1 MNSLA
6 RRVALFAL
14 ALAALLFGGAVPAT
28 AQTNN
33 STPPKLVGYLSRD
46 NWGFVN
52 IMDFDY
58 DPQGNLYVLESG
70 FGITRVSKFRPD
82 GTFERTFGQ
91 RGTGYGELGFPADYS
106 FVGDNPI
113 AYKIRVDSN
122 GFVNVFL
129 DFQSESRWTKFTQDG
144 DLVLQRQRSGYID
157 GLSWANG
164 GRTSIVSDLNGGFFL
179 VIGEGNTRIERLSGP
194 AIHRDEAVLH
204 LDAAFNSSI
213 VLNGSDGVLIP
224 SSDYYSGN
232 LLAIGKDGTRY
243 LVQTGSNN
251 VKVLVFNAQWTL
263 QRTIGGPGSG
273 DVQFNNPT
281 DIKVL
286 TNGNLWIHD
295 AGNGRWQ
302 EITPTGEWVSENRT
316 GVPPGISTP
325 LPGQSYGD
333 LWKYTPS
340 GYVAVR
346 DGKNRYLF
354 ESFGMWPW
362 GGSYREFL
370 GTDIVQQPSIQLITQ
385 SGSELYKVGGGPL
398 SNYSSYPIDPNTSD
412 LRTYPNIDVKATEF
426 TGFNYWSRPVF
437 DVTDSGSFVT
447 VTGFARQDQIDVVGS
462 NNNVVVRYYTPDKQ
476 LLWQR
481 EVLDSGLSGPDYNL
495 RFWKSHVRSV
505 RIKVDRIYVFVS
517 GTNPRTVVYDF
528 AGNVVATG
536 DAYPSHPTRTIEY
549 GFAANHYPTAI
560 YGNSFMSADGRA
572 YDPTYSQDGLTFM
585 WTQTRQEVTGAWEP
599 RLGSI
604 SVGPSGRTFRVHRD
618 LNKVERSEWDGS
630 ILSDLGAPGS
640 GYGQFS
646 YPSGIAA
653 GLDGTIYVSDSG
665 NGRVQRFT
673 SARQFLNSW
682 TVPYPGQIEVRGNT
696 VYVMEGSSR
705 IGIYSLADAETTAPV
720 TAATQTPAKNLQGW
734 NKSNVAVTLRAT
746 DNVGGAGVVELHYT
760 INGGTETVVKGDAVQ
775 LSFTTEGEHTI
786 SYFAVDYQ
794 GNSEAPKTYTVK
806 IDKVKPTTTKSVASD
821 MVTLSATDDRSG
833 VMKTYYA
840 FDGATAQQYI
850 APIPVTGH
858 NLRYWSVDNADNVE
872 TTLSEDIG
880 PTLSTLTLSPIGVT
894 GGNPSTGTVTLT
906 SPAPASGVTVTLTSS
921 DPSVTLPASVTIA
934 QGDTTATFAVTT
946 TPVPADVNVTISA
959 TGFGTTLTATL
970 AVVRPV
976 PALLSF
982 SPAAI
987 PGGGSG
993 VGTVFLS
1000 GISPAGDTVVTLQS
1014 TDSAVTVPSSVTV
1027 PAGQTQVSFAVT
1039 TTKVPVDRVV
1049 AVHATA
1055 GGASTTANVTVT
1067 AIPGDITTVVLNAS
1081 TVAGGQSSTATIS
1094 ASLPAPAG
1102 GITVT
1107 LSSSSASATV
1117 PATATIAEGTTSV
1130 SVNVTTV
1137 AVANNTAVTISANQN
1152 GLIASGTLN
1161 ITAPRVTSVVLSPK
1175 TIAGGSQ
1182 VSGTVTLS
1190 SIAPSGGTA
1199 VSLSSSSVVATVPAT
1214 VTVAAGS
1221 TTTTFTVDTAA
1232 VAVDTS
1238 ITISAVLAGDTV
1250 TDTLTVKAP
1259 TVQSVVVAPA
1269 TVTGGTSSGG
1279 TVTLSSPAPAGGR
1292 EVQLSSNNVAA
1303 QVPSSVTVLAGQTT
1317 AVFAIQTST
1326 VNLDTVV
1333 TITGSS
1339 FGSSASGTLTVESP
1353 IATTISFSPASVVG
1367 GVSSTGTISLSGPAP
1382 STGLQVSLSSNKTAV
1397 TVPATITVP
1406 AGATEVT
1413 FNALTA
1419 AVAANSTAT
1428 ITATIG
1434 ARTATGTLTVTA
1446 PQLTGLTVRPVSVPG
1461 GTSSNGTVTL
1471 SSAAPVGGV
1480 TVALSSSSSKA
1491 GVPATVTIVEGATS
1505 AQFTVT
1511 TVGVAA
1517 PVSAVITGTLNGI
1530 SATDTLTVTAPT
1542 VVSVT
1547 LDPTTVPGGRTST
1560 GTVNIGYAAPA
1571 GGVVVS
1577 LASSNAAA
1585 SVPASVTVA
1594 EGATKATFTV
1604 TTIAVSA
1611 NASATITAS
1620 SNGTS
1625 ANADLTVTAPR
1636 VSVITVSPSGVAG
1649 GSNAT
1654 GIVSLDGTAPVGGL
1668 VVSLSSSSAVAGVPA
1683 TMTIAEGQATA
1694 TFTISTVPVASSTV
1708 TTITATSNG
1717 TAVSA
1722 PLTVMAPAI
1731 SSISV
1736 SPTAIN
1742 GGNTALG
1749 IVTLDANAPA
1759 GGLVVSLL
1767 SSDAALTVPASV
1779 TIAAGQRAAVFNVS
1793 TSAVSADTNVLIT
1806 GSAGQSS
1813 VSGVCVVV
1821 APRLTSVSVAPS
1833 SVVGSNASNGTVV
1846 LTGPAPAGGTVVA
1859 LASDKAEA
1867 SVPAT
1872 VTVAAGTS
1880 SKTFTINTVQV
1891 SASVTATITG
1901 TLSGASTTGTLVVN
1915 PPSVTALSLAS
1926 ASVAGGVNTTA
1937 TVTLADI
1944 AGPGGVVVNLAS
1956 SNTGAA
1962 TVPATV
1968 TVPNGASTASFTVTT
1983 AAVATTT
1990 TSSLTASTGV
2000 SSQTATLTV
2009 TGGPTGPSLSS
2020 VTLNPTSVAGGA
2032 SSTGTVTL
2040 SAAAPAGGLVVS
2052 LASSSAKATVPA
2064 SVTVAAG
2071 QTTATFTATTT
2082 AVAANAI
2089 ATITATLSGVSQ
2101 TASLTITAATLSSV
2115 TLNPTSVAGG
2125 ASSTGTVTLSAAAPA
2140 SGLVV
2145 TLASSSAAATVP
2157 ASVTVAAGQTTATF
2171 TVTTTAVAANTAS
2184 TITAT
2189 LGGVSQSASLGITA
2203 PVLSTVALN
2212 PTSVTG
2218 GTASTGT
2225 VTLLSAAPAGGMVV
2239 TLASSSAAATLP
2251 ASVTVAAGQT
2261 TATFTVNTTTVTA
2274 VTAVTITAT
2283 SGVVSKT
2290 AALTV
2295 NPAAASVSLT
2305 SVTVNL
2311 ASVVGGAG
2319 VTGTVTLSGAAPAG
2333 GVVVTLTSSSVS
2345 AKVPVSVTVPAGA
2358 TSATFAITTVKVTA
2372 VASVNITGTYNA
2384 VSQRGTLQV
2393 TPTCAPVTFV
2403 LNPTSVKGGTSS
2415 TGTITLNGP
2424 APAGGAVVTLK
2435 SSKTTA
2441 ATVAA
2446 SVTVPAGATTV
2457 NFTVST
2463 KVVSATT
2470 SSTITVTA
2478 GGVSKTASLS
2488 VTR

>member
-1 MNSLA
+1 MNLINVWFLSVPAMNPITTINSIA
-6 RRVALFAL
+6 RRVALFVL
-14 ALAALLFGGAVPAT
+14 ALAALLFGGAAPAT

-91 RGTGYGELGFPADYS
+91 RGTGYGEFGFSVFTS
-106 FVGDNPI
+106 FIDDPR
-113 AYKIRVDSN
+113 ACRLRVDSN
-122 GFVNVFL
+122 GFVNVLL
-129 DFQSESRWTKFTQDG
+129 DFQYESRWTKFTQDG

-157 GLSWANG
+157 GLAWGSG

-179 VIGEGNTRIERLSGP
+179 VIGEGNTNLERLSGP

-204 LDAAFNSSI
+204 LDASFNVSI
-213 VLNGSDGVLIP
+213 ALDGSKGLLTPPTEYVQN
-224 SSDYYSGN
+224 N
-232 LLAIGKDGTRY
+232 LLAIGKDGARY

-263 QRTIGGPGSG
+263 QRSIGGPGTG

-286 TNGNLWIHD
+286 PNGNIWIHD
-295 AGNGRWQ
+295 TGNGRWQ

-316 GVPPGISTP
+316 GVPPGFTSP
-325 LPGQSYGD
+325 LPGQIYGD
-333 LWKYTPS
+333 LWKFTPS
-340 GYVAVR
+340 GDIAVQ
-346 DGKNRYLF
+346 DGWGRYAFTMFYDGGLF
-354 ESFGMWPW
+354 FLAGFNEQLGSWPIQTPSMQLLTSSGQQVRKFGGNSW
-362 GGSYREFL
+362 SNF
-370 GTDIVQQPSIQLITQ
+370 GTKQFNWLTFT
-385 SGSELYKVGGGPL
+385 
-398 SNYSSYPIDPNTSD
+398 SSDPT
-412 LRTYPNIDVKATEF
+412 PTEF
-426 TGFNYWSRPVF
+426 TGWSMLSRPVF
-437 DVTDSGSFVT
+437 DVTATGAIVTITGVARPDQVGVSGS
-447 VTGFARQDQIDVVGS
+447 D
-462 NNNVVVRYYTPDKQ
+462 NNAIVRFYTPDKQ
-476 LLWQR
+476 LLWQS
-481 EVLDSGLSGPDYNL
+481 EVVDSGGTSTDYGFRFFRSSSRSIRVL
-495 RFWKSHVRSV
+495 R
-505 RIKVDRIYVFVS
+505 DRVYVFVS

-528 AGNVVATG
+528 SGNVMATG
-536 DAYPSHPTRTIEY
+536 DAYPSHPTRTIQ
-549 GFAANHYPTAI
+549 FDFVANHYPTAV
-560 YGNSFMSADGRA
+560 YGNSFVSPDGRA
-572 YDPTYSQDGLTFM
+572 YEPTYSQDGVTFT

-599 RLGSI
+599 RLGWI
-604 SVGPSGRTFRVHRD
+604 AVGSTGRTFRVHGE
-618 LNKVERSEWDGS
+618 LSKVERSEWDGT
-630 ILSDLGAPGS
+630 LLADLGAS
-640 GYGQFS
+640 GGGFGQFNW
-646 YPSGIAA
+646 PSGIAA
-653 GLDGTIYVSDSG
+653 GADGTLYVSDYR
-665 NGRVQRFT
+665 NQRIQRFAST
-673 SARQFLNSW
+673 RDYLNSW
-682 TVPYPGQIEVRGNT
+682 SVPYPGQIEVRGKT

-705 IGIYSLADAETTAPV
+705 IGIYSFADAETTAPT
-720 TAATQTPAKNLQGW
+720 TAATQTPAKNELGW

-746 DNVGGAGVVELHYT
+746 DNVGGAGVVEVHYT

-775 LSFTTEGEHTI
+775 LSLTTEGEHSI

-806 IDKVKPTTTKSVASD
+806 IDKVKPTTTKSVVSD

-833 VMKTYYA
+833 ILKTYYA
-840 FDGATAQQYI
+840 FDGATAQQYT
-850 APIPVTGH
+850 APFPVTGH

-934 QGDTTATFAVTT
+934 QGDTSATFTVTT

-1014 TDSAVTVPSSVTV
+1014 TDSAVTVPTTVTV
-1027 PAGQTQVSFAVT
+1027 PAGQTQVSFAVN

-1067 AIPGDITTVVLNAS
+1067 AIPGDITTVVLNPS
-1081 TVAGGQSSTATIS
+1081 KVAGGQSSTATIS

-1107 LSSSSASATV
+1107 LSSSSAAATV
-1117 PATATIAEGTTSV
+1117 PTTATIAEGTTSV
-1130 SVNVTTV
+1130 SVNVTTI
-1137 AVANNTAVTISANQN
+1137 AVANNTAVTISANQS

-1182 VSGTVTLS
+1182 VTGTVMLS
-1190 SIAPSGGTA
+1190 SIAPSGGTV

-1214 VTVAAGS
+1214 VTIASGS
-1221 TTTTFTVDTAA
+1221 TTASFTVDTAA
-1232 VAVDTS
+1232 VAADTS

-1259 TVQSVVVAPA
+1259 TIQSVVVAPA

-1279 TVTLSSPAPAGGR
+1279 TITLSSPAPAGGR

-1303 QVPSSVTVLAGQTT
+1303 QVPASVTVLAGQTT

-1367 GVSSTGTISLSGPAP
+1367 GVSSTGTITLSGPAP
-1382 STGLQVSLSSNKTAV
+1382 STGLQVALLSDKAFV

-1413 FNALTA
+1413 FNALTS
-1419 AVAANSTAT
+1419 AVSTNSTAT
-1428 ITATIG
+1428 ITGTIG

-1560 GTVNIGYAAPA
+1560 GAVNIGYAAPA

-1585 SVPASVTVA
+1585 TLPASVTVA
-1594 EGATKATFTV
+1594 EGATKATFTI

-1620 SNGTS
+1620 SNGTA

-1636 VSVITVSPSGVAG
+1636 VSVITISPAGVAG
-1649 GSNAT
+1649 GSTAT
-1654 GIVSLDGTAPVGGL
+1654 GIVSLDT
-1668 VVSLSSSSAVAGVPA
+1668 
-1683 TMTIAEGQATA
+1683 
-1694 TFTISTVPVASSTV
+1694 
-1708 TTITATSNG
+1708 
-1717 TAVSA
+1717 
-1722 PLTVMAPAI
+1722 
-1731 SSISV
+1731 
-1736 SPTAIN
+1736 
-1742 GGNTALG
+1742 
-1749 IVTLDANAPA
+1749 NAPT
-1759 GGLVVSLL
+1759 GGMVVSLL
-1767 SSDAALTVPASV
+1767 SSDAAATVPATVTVAAGSQLAIFTVNTKAVSTDTGVVVTASTGASSV
-1779 TIAAGQRAAVFNVS
+1779 TGAFAVLAG
-1793 TSAVSADTNVLIT
+1793 
-1806 GSAGQSS
+1806 
-1813 VSGVCVVV
+1813 
-1821 APRLTSVSVAPS
+1821 RLASVSVAPS
-1833 SVVGSNASNGTVV
+1833 SVVGSNSSTGTVT
-1846 LTGPAPAGGTVVA
+1846 LSSNAPTGGMVVSLSSNLAGVT
-1859 LASDKAEA
+1859 
-1867 SVPAT
+1867 VPAT
-1872 VTVAAGTS
+1872 VTVPAGS
-1880 SKTFTINTVQV
+1880 ISRTFTVGTTQV
-1891 SASVTATITG
+1891 ANSVTATISA
-1901 TLSGASTTGTLVVN
+1901 TLDTATATTELVVN

-1926 ASVAGGVNTTA
+1926 TSVAGGVNTTA
-1937 TVTLADI
+1937 TVTLADV

-1962 TVPATV
+1962 SVPATV
-1968 TVPNGASTASFTVTT
+1968 TVPSGASTASFAVTT

-2000 SSQTATLTV
+2000 SSQAATLTV

-2020 VTLNPTSVAGGA
+2020 VTLNPISVAGGASSTGTVTLSAAAPAGGLVVTLASSSASATVPASVTVAAGQTTATFSVTTTAVAANATATITGTLSGASQTASLTITAASLTAVTLNPTSVAGGV

-2052 LASSSAKATVPA
+2052 LASSSA
-2064 SVTVAAG
+2064 S
-2071 QTTATFTATTT
+2071 
-2082 AVAANAI
+2082 
-2089 ATITATLSGVSQ
+2089 
-2101 TASLTITAATLSSV
+2101 
-2115 TLNPTSVAGG
+2115 
-2125 ASSTGTVTLSAAAPA
+2125 
-2140 SGLVV
+2140 
-2145 TLASSSAAATVP
+2145 ATVP

-2171 TVTTTAVAANTAS
+2171 TVTTTAVAANATATITGTLSGASQTAS
-2184 TITAT
+2184 LTITA
-2189 LGGVSQSASLGITA
+2189 ASLTS
-2203 PVLSTVALN
+2203 VTLN

-2225 VTLLSAAPAGGMVV
+2225 VTLSSAAPAGGMVV
-2239 TLASSSAAATLP
+2239 TLASSSASATVP
-2251 ASVTVAAGQT
+2251 ASVTVLAGAT
-2261 TATFTVNTTTVTA
+2261 TATFNVTTSTVTA

-2283 SGVVSKT
+2283 SGGVSKT

-2295 NPAAASVSLT
+2295 NPAAASVSLK
-2305 SVTVNL
+2305 SVSVNP

-2319 VTGTVTLSGAAPAG
+2319 VTGTLTLSGAAPAG
-2333 GVVVTLTSSSVS
+2333 GVVVTLTSSSIS

-2384 VSQRGTLQV
+2384 VSQKAVLQV
-2393 TPTCAPVTFV
+2393 TPTCAPITFV
-2403 LNPTSVKGGTSS
+2403 LNPTSVKGGASS

-2424 APAGGAVVTLK
+2424 APAGGTVITLK

-2457 NFTVST
+2457 TFTVST
-2463 KVVSATT
+2463 KKVTATT

-2488 VTR
+2488 VTK

>member
-1 MNSLA
+1 MCLQLLVPAMNPITIKNSLA

-14 ALAALLFGGAVPAT
+14 ALAALLFGGAAPAL

-52 IMDFDY
+52 IMDYDFDQ
-58 DPQGNLYVLESG
+58 QGNLYVLESG
-70 FGITRVSKFRPD
+70 WGITRVSKFRPD

-91 RGTGYGELGFPADYS
+91 KGSGYGE
-106 FVGDNPI
+106 FVGFVDDPNI
-113 AYKIRVDSN
+113 WSLKIDAFGN
-122 GFVNVFL
+122 VNVL
-129 DFQSESRWTKFTQDG
+129 AEANWYTDRQWTKFSPDG
-144 DLVLQRQRSGYID
+144 ALIGQRRSSVSVD
-157 GLSWANG
+157 GLFVPHMNFLGKPTYIS
-164 GRTSIVSDLNGGFFL
+164 TPDGGFDVLYRVFQ
-179 VIGEGNTRIERLSGP
+179 IWGDSTPFDGNNRVNAAT
-194 AIHRDEAVLH
+194 VVWH
-204 LDAAFNSSI
+204 LDALYNVSVATSS
-213 VLNGSDGVLIP
+213 LDSNPDSP
-224 SSDYYSGN
+224 ECFN
-232 LLAIGKDGTRY
+232 LLALAADGTRY
-243 LVQTGSNN
+243 VLNRSVANPHVIVLDSNWN
-251 VKVLVFNAQWTL
+251 RI
-263 QRTIGGPGSG
+263 RTFGGAGTG

-286 TNGNLWIHD
+286 PNGNLWIHD

-325 LPGQSYGD
+325 LQGQSYGD
-333 LWKYTPS
+333 MWKYTPS
-340 GYVAVR
+340 GDIAVQ
-346 DGKNRYLF
+346 DGWNRYGF
-354 ESFGMWPW
+354 NGTGVSWTY
-362 GGSYREFL
+362 SYSVMN
-370 GTDIVQQPSIQLITQ
+370 G
-385 SGSELYKVGGGPL
+385 
-398 SNYSSYPIDPNTSD
+398 SD
-412 LRTYPNIDVKATEF
+412 LIQVPSVQVISKSGTQLKKYGGNPFGLFNAQPFSWWIYSGLDTTPTEF
-426 TGFNYWSRPVF
+426 TGWWMWSRPVF
-437 DVTDSGSFVT
+437 DVADTGAIVT
-447 VTGFARQDQIDVVGS
+447 ITGFARPDQINITS
-462 NNNVVVRYYTPDKQ
+462 PNNNSVVRFYTPDKQ
-476 LLWQR
+476 LLWER
-481 EVLDSGLSGPDYNL
+481 EIVDSGFDLGDFWY
-495 RFWKSHVRSV
+495 RYWKSYARSV
-505 RIKVDRIYVFVS
+505 RIKGDKIYVFVS
-517 GTNPRTVVYDF
+517 GTNPRTEVYDF

-536 DAYPSHPTRTIEY
+536 GAYPVHPTRNIEY
-549 GFAANHYPTAI
+549 GFAANHYPTAV
-560 YGNSFMSADGRA
+560 YGNSFVAPDGRA
-572 YDPTYSQDGLTFM
+572 YEPVYSQDGLTFT
-585 WTQTRQEVTGAWEP
+585 WTQTRQEVTGGWEP

-604 SVGPSGRTFRVHRD
+604 TVGPTGRTFRVHRD
-618 LNKVERSEWDGS
+618 LSKVERSEWDGT
-630 ILSDLGAPGS
+630 ILPDLGAPG
-640 GYGQFS
+640 GGFGQFNAPNS
-646 YPSGIAA
+646 VAA
-653 GLDGTIYVSDSG
+653 GADGTIYVADG
-665 NGRVQRFT
+665 NNHRVQRFT

-682 TVPYPGQIEVRGNT
+682 TVPFPGQIEVRGNT

-760 INGGTETVVKGDAVQ
+760 INGGTEVVVKGDAVQ

-794 GNSEAPKTYTVK
+794 GNSETPKTYTVK
-806 IDKVKPTTTKSVASD
+806 IDKVKPTTTKSVVAD
-821 MVTLSATDDRSG
+821 MVMLSATDDRSG
-833 VMKTYYA
+833 ILKTYYA
-840 FDGATAQQYI
+840 FDGATAQQYT
-850 APIPVTGH
+850 APFPVTGH

-934 QGDTTATFAVTT
+934 QGDTTATFAITT

-1014 TDSAVTVPSSVTV
+1014 TDASVTVPATITV
-1027 PAGQTQVSFAVT
+1027 PAGQTQVSFAVS

-1049 AVHATA
+1049 AVRATA

-1067 AIPGDITTVVLNAS
+1067 AIPGDITTVVLNPS

-1102 GITVT
+1102 GVTVT

-1130 SVNVTTV
+1130 SVNVTTI

-1161 ITAPRVTSVVLSPK
+1161 ITAPRVTSVALSPK
-1175 TIAGGSQ
+1175 TINGGSQ
-1182 VSGTVTLS
+1182 VTGTVTLS

-1221 TTTTFTVDTAA
+1221 TTATFTVDTAA
-1232 VAVDTS
+1232 VAADTS

-1269 TVTGGTSSGG
+1269 TVTGGTASGG

-1303 QVPSSVTVLAGQTT
+1303 QVPASVTVLAGQTT

-1382 STGLQVSLSSNKTAV
+1382 STGLQVALSSNKAAV

-1419 AVAANSTAT
+1419 AVASNTSAT
-1428 ITATIG
+1428 ITGTIG

-1461 GTSSNGTVTL
+1461 GTSSNGTITL
-1471 SSAAPVGGV
+1471 SSAAPVGGL
-1480 TVALSSSSSKA
+1480 TVALSSDSSKA
-1491 GVPATVTIVEGATS
+1491 GVPATVTVVEGATS

-1604 TTIAVSA
+1604 STVAVSA

-1636 VSVITVSPSGVAG
+1636 VSVITISPAGVAG
-1649 GSNAT
+1649 GSTAT
-1654 GIVSLDGTAPVGGL
+1654 GIVSLDT
-1668 VVSLSSSSAVAGVPA
+1668 
-1683 TMTIAEGQATA
+1683 
-1694 TFTISTVPVASSTV
+1694 
-1708 TTITATSNG
+1708 
-1717 TAVSA
+1717 
-1722 PLTVMAPAI
+1722 
-1731 SSISV
+1731 
-1736 SPTAIN
+1736 
-1742 GGNTALG
+1742 
-1749 IVTLDANAPA
+1749 NAPT

-1767 SSDAALTVPASV
+1767 SSDAAATVPATVTVPAGSQLAIFTVNTKAVSTDTGVVITASTPTSSV
-1779 TIAAGQRAAVFNVS
+1779 TGAFAVLAG
-1793 TSAVSADTNVLIT
+1793 
-1806 GSAGQSS
+1806 
-1813 VSGVCVVV
+1813 
-1821 APRLTSVSVAPS
+1821 RLASVSVAPS
-1833 SVVGSNASNGTVV
+1833 SVVGSNSSTGTVT
-1846 LTGPAPAGGTVVA
+1846 LSSSAPTGGMVVS
-1859 LASDKAEA
+1859 LS
-1867 SVPAT
+1867 SNLVGVTVPAT
-1872 VTVAAGTS
+1872 VTVPAGS
-1880 SKTFTINTVQV
+1880 ISKTFNVGTTQV
-1891 SASVTATITG
+1891 ASSVTATISA
-1901 TLSGASTTGTLVVN
+1901 TLDTVTATTELVVN

-1968 TVPNGASTASFTVTT
+1968 TVPSGASTASFTVTT

-2000 SSQTATLTV
+2000 SSQAATLTV

-2020 VTLNPTSVAGGA
+2020 VSLNPTSVAGGA

-2040 SAAAPAGGLVVS
+2040 SAAAPVGGSLVS
-2052 LASSSAKATVPA
+2052 LASSSSSATVPA
-2064 SVTVAAG
+2064 SVTIAAG
-2071 QTTATFTATTT
+2071 QTTATFTVTTT
-2082 AVAANAI
+2082 AVAANAT
-2089 ATITATLSGVSQ
+2089 ATITATMSGVSQ
-2101 TASLTITAATLSSV
+2101 TASLTITAPTLSSV

-2125 ASSTGTVTLSAAAPA
+2125 VSSTGTVTLSSAAPA
-2140 SGLVV
+2140 GGRVV
-2145 TLASSSAAATVP
+2145 TLASGSASATVP
-2157 ASVTVAAGQTTATF
+2157 ASVTVAAGATTATF

-2225 VTLLSAAPAGGMVV
+2225 VTLSSAAPAGGLVV
-2239 TLASSSAAATLP
+2239 TLASSSTAATVP
-2251 ASVTVAAGQT
+2251 ASVTVLAGAT
-2261 TATFTVNTTTVTA
+2261 TATLTVNTTAVTA
-2274 VTAVTITAT
+2274 VTAVTLTAT
-2283 SGVVSKT
+2283 NGAVSKT

-2295 NPAAASVSLT
+2295 NPAAAGPALSTLT
-2305 SVTVNL
+2305 LSAASVT
-2311 ASVVGGAG
+2311 AG
-2319 VTGTVTLSGAAPAG
+2319 KTVTGTVTLTAAAPAG
-2333 GVVVTLTSSSVS
+2333 GIVVTLASNNAAAT
-2345 AKVPVSVTVPAGA
+2345 VPASVTVAAGA
-2358 TSATFAITTVKVTA
+2358 TTATFTVTA
-2372 VASVNITGTYNA
+2372 NTVTAATAVTLTATYAGVSKTAALTVNKAPSVTGCTLSAST
-2384 VSQRGTLQV
+2384 
-2393 TPTCAPVTFV
+2393 
-2403 LNPTSVKGGTSS
+2403 VKGGTSV
-2415 TGTITLNGP
+2415 TGTITLSS
-2424 APAGGAVVTLK
+2424 APGAEGFSVTC
-2435 SSKTTA
+2435 SSSNTA
-2441 ATVAA
+2441 VA
-2446 SVTVPAGATTV
+2446 TVPA
-2457 NFTVST
+2457 TVS
-2463 KVVSATT
+2463 VVNGRTTATF
-2470 SSTITVTA
+2470 TITTKTQTSTKSVTITCT
-2478 GGVSKTASLS
+2478 GGGASKTATLS
-2488 VTR
+2488 VTK

>member
-1 MNSLA
+1 MNPITTMNSLA

-14 ALAALLFGGAVPAT
+14 ALAALLFGGAAPAL

-58 DPQGNLYVLESG
+58 DQQGNLYVLESG

-91 RGTGYGELGFPADYS
+91 RGEGYGQLVGHEDPNVWNIKIDASGYVNIFADWD
-106 FVGDNPI
+106 GD
-113 AYKIRVDSN
+113 RR
-122 GFVNVFL
+122 
-129 DFQSESRWTKFTQDG
+129 QWTKY
-144 DLVLQRQRSGYID
+144 S
-157 GLSWANG
+157 
-164 GRTSIVSDLNGGFFL
+164 
-179 VIGEGNTRIERLSGP
+179 P
-194 AIHRDEAVLH
+194 
-204 LDAAFNSSI
+204 
-213 VLNGSDGVLIP
+213 DGVLIGQRSQNGWVDGLWWYQAQWWQGGKP
-224 SSDYYSGN
+224 SYQSTPDGGFDVVYRSNVRDFFANNRWVNYATVAYHLDAIFNVTVATDALDPIVNDGGN
-232 LLAIGKDGTRY
+232 LFAAAPDSTRY
-243 LVQTGSNN
+243 VVNRSYTNPH
-251 VKVLVFNAQWTL
+251 VIVLDSDWNRI
-263 QRTIGGPGSG
+263 RTFGGAGTG

-286 TNGNLWIHD
+286 QNGNLWIHD
-295 AGNGRWQ
+295 TGNGRWQ
-302 EITPTGEWVSENRT
+302 EITPTGEWVSENRA
-316 GVPPGISTP
+316 GVPPGFSTP

-333 LWKYTPS
+333 MWKYTPS
-340 GYVAVR
+340 GDIAVQDGR
-346 DGKNRYLF
+346 DRYYF
-354 ESFGMWPW
+354 GWWESGIFGSP
-362 GGSYREFL
+362 GNYGSYP
-370 GTDIVQQPSIQLITQ
+370 VQQPSIQLLTKTGQ
-385 SGSELYKVGGGPL
+385 QLLKVGGNQWSNFSTKPL
-398 SNYSSYPIDPNTSD
+398 AWITSSIDPT
-412 LRTYPNIDVKATEF
+412 PTEF
-426 TGFNYWSRPVF
+426 SGWWEWSRPVF
-437 DVTDSGSFVT
+437 DVADSGAIVT
-447 VTGFARQDQIDVVGS
+447 VTGFGRPDQYNITDS
-462 NNNVVVRYYTPDKQ
+462 NNNVVVRFYSPDKQ
-476 LLWQR
+476 VVWQQ
-481 EVLDSGLSGPDYNL
+481 EIADSGGTWDIDF
-495 RFWKSHVRSV
+495 RFWKSYARSV
-505 RIKVDRIYVFVS
+505 RIKGDRIFVFVS

-536 DAYPSHPTRTIEY
+536 DAYPAHPTRIVEY
-549 GFAANHYPTAI
+549 SLNANHYPTST
-560 YGNSFMSADGRA
+560 YGNSFVSPDGRA
-572 YDPTYSQDGLTFM
+572 YEPTYSADGLTFT
-585 WTQTRQEVTGAWEP
+585 WTQTRQEVVGAWEP
-599 RLGSI
+599 RVGWLA
-604 SVGPSGRTFRVHRD
+604 VGPTGRTFRVHRD
-618 LNKVERSEWDGS
+618 FNKVERSEWDGTV
-630 ILSDLGAPGS
+630 LADLGAPG
-640 GYGQFS
+640 GGFGQFNL
-646 YPSGIAA
+646 PSAVAA
-653 GLDGTIYVSDSG
+653 GSDGTVYVSDSR
-665 NGRVQRFT
+665 NQRVQRFT

-682 TVPYPGQIEVRGNT
+682 TVPFPGQIEVRGNT

-705 IGIYSLADAETTAPV
+705 IGIYSLADAETTAPT
-720 TAATQTPAKNLQGW
+720 TAATQTPAKNDQGW

-746 DNVGGAGVVELHYT
+746 DNDGGAGVVELHYT

-806 IDKVKPTTTKSVASD
+806 IDKVKPTTTKSVVSD

-840 FDGATAQQYI
+840 FDGATAQQYT
-850 APIPVTGH
+850 APFPVTGH

-934 QGDTTATFAVTT
+934 QGDTTAAFAITT

-959 TGFGTTLTATL
+959 AGFGTTLTATL

-1014 TDSAVTVPSSVTV
+1014 TDSAVTVPATVTV
-1027 PAGQTQVSFAVT
+1027 PAGQTQVSFAVN

-1067 AIPGDITTVVLNAS
+1067 AIPGDITTVVLNPS

-1107 LSSSSASATV
+1107 LSSSSAAATV

-1130 SVNVTTV
+1130 SVNVTTI

-1175 TIAGGSQ
+1175 TVAGGSQ

-1190 SIAPSGGTA
+1190 SIAPSGGTV
-1199 VSLSSSSVVATVPAT
+1199 VSLSSSSVVATVPGT
-1214 VTVAAGS
+1214 VTIAAGS
-1221 TTTTFTVDTAA
+1221 TTATFTVDTAA
-1232 VAVDTS
+1232 VAADTS

-1303 QVPSSVTVLAGQTT
+1303 QVPATVTVLAGQTT

-1339 FGSSASGTLTVESP
+1339 FGSSSSGSLTVESP
-1353 IATTISFSPASVVG
+1353 IATTISFNPVSVVG
-1367 GVSSTGTISLSGPAP
+1367 GVSSTGTILLSGPAP
-1382 STGLQVSLSSNKTAV
+1382 STGLLVALSSNKASV

-1419 AVAANSTAT
+1419 AVASNTSAT
-1428 ITATIG
+1428 ITGTIG

-1517 PVSAVITGTLNGI
+1517 PVNAVITGTLNGI

-1585 SVPASVTVA
+1585 TLPASVTVA
-1594 EGATKATFTV
+1594 EGATKATFTI
-1604 TTIAVSA
+1604 TTTAVSA

-1625 ANADLTVTAPR
+1625 ANADLTVTAPQIS
-1636 VSVITVSPSGVAG
+1636 SVNINP
-1649 GSNAT
+1649 
-1654 GIVSLDGTAPVGGL
+1654 
-1668 VVSLSSSSAVAGVPA
+1668 SAV
-1683 TMTIAEGQATA
+1683 
-1694 TFTISTVPVASSTV
+1694 
-1708 TTITATSNG
+1708 
-1717 TAVSA
+1717 
-1722 PLTVMAPAI
+1722 
-1731 SSISV
+1731 
-1736 SPTAIN
+1736 N
-1742 GGNTALG
+1742 GGNAAVG
-1749 IVTLDANAPA
+1749 VVTLDANAPT
-1759 GGLVVSLL
+1759 GGLQVSLL
-1767 SSDAALTVPASV
+1767 SSDPSVVVPATV
-1779 TIAAGQRAAVFNVS
+1779 TVAAGQRAVVFNV
-1793 TSAVSADTNVLIT
+1793 TTAAVTTDTNVLIT
-1806 GSAGQSS
+1806 ATAGQSS
-1813 VSGVCVVV
+1813 VVGICVVLS
-1821 APRLTSVSVAPS
+1821 PRLSSVSVAPS

-1872 VTVAAGTS
+1872 VTVAAGTM

-1891 SASVTATITG
+1891 AASVTATITG
-1901 TLSGASTTGTLVVN
+1901 SLAGASTAGTLIVN
-1915 PPSVTALSLAS
+1915 PPSVSALSLAS
-1926 ASVAGGVNTTA
+1926 AAVAGGVNTTA
-1937 TVTLADI
+1937 TVTLADV

-1968 TVPNGASTASFTVTT
+1968 TVPNGAATASFTVTT
-1983 AAVATTT
+1983 AVVGATT

-2000 SSQTATLTV
+2000 SSQAATLTV
-2009 TGGPTGPSLSS
+2009 TGGPTGPSLTSVSLNPTTVPGGASSTGTVTLSAAAPAGGLVVTLASSSAAASVPASVTVAAGQTTATFSVTTTAVATNATVTITGTLSGASQTASLTITAASLTS

-2040 SAAAPAGGLVVS
+2040 SAAAPAGGLVVT
-2052 LASSSAKATVPA
+2052 LASSSAAATVPV

-2071 QTTATFTATTT
+2071 QTTATF
-2082 AVAANAI
+2082 
-2089 ATITATLSGVSQ
+2089 S
-2101 TASLTITAATLSSV
+2101 
-2115 TLNPTSVAGG
+2115 
-2125 ASSTGTVTLSAAAPA
+2125 
-2140 SGLVV
+2140 
-2145 TLASSSAAATVP
+2145 
-2157 ASVTVAAGQTTATF
+2157 
-2171 TVTTTAVAANTAS
+2171 VTTTAVAANTAS

-2218 GTASTGT
+2218 GTVSTGT

-2239 TLASSSAAATLP
+2239 TLASSSASATVP
-2251 ASVTVAAGQT
+2251 ASVTVLAGAT

-2305 SVTVNL
+2305 SVTVNP

-2463 KVVSATT
+2463 KAVSAAT

>member
-1 MNSLA
+1 MNYITSIFSLA

-14 ALAALLFGGAVPAT
+14 ALAALLFGGAAPAT

-58 DPQGNLYVLESG
+58 DQQGNLYVLESG

-91 RGTGYGELGFPADYS
+91 RGEGYGELGFSAGYS
-106 FVGDNPI
+106 YLGDNPI

-179 VIGEGNTRIERLSGP
+179 VIGEGNTRIERRTGP
-194 AIHRDEAVLH
+194 VLHRDEAVLH
-204 LDAAFNSSI
+204 LDAAFNVSI
-213 VLNGSDGVLIP
+213 ALDGSNGLLTP
-224 SSDYYSGN
+224 PTEYTQNN
-232 LLAIGKDGTRY
+232 LLAIGNVDSRY
-243 LVQTGSNN
+243 LLQTGSNN
-251 VKVLVFNAQWTL
+251 VKLLVFNAQWTL

-286 TNGNLWIHD
+286 PNGNVWIHD

-333 LWKYTPS
+333 LWKLTPN
-340 GYVAVR
+340 GHVAVP
-346 DGKNRYLF
+346 DGGGRYSF
-354 ESFGMWPW
+354 ANWFGMYPW

-437 DVTDSGSFVT
+437 DVTDSGSVVT

-505 RIKVDRIYVFVS
+505 RFKVDKIYVFVS

-536 DAYPSHPTRTIEY
+536 DAYPSHPTRTVEY
-549 GFAANHYPTAI
+549 GFAANHYPTAV
-560 YGNSFMSADGRA
+560 YGNSFVSPDGRA
-572 YDPTYSQDGLTFM
+572 YEPNYSQDGLTFT
-585 WTQTRQEVTGAWEP
+585 WTQTRQEVTGGWEP
-599 RLGSI
+599 RLGWI
-604 SVGPSGRTFRVHRD
+604 AVAPTGRTFRVHRD
-618 LNKVERSEWDGS
+618 QNKVERSEWDGT
-630 ILSDLGAPGS
+630 ILPDLGSPG
-640 GYGQFS
+640 GGFGQFNF
-646 YPSGIAA
+646 PSAVAA
-653 GLDGTIYVSDSG
+653 GSDGTIYVSDAQ
-665 NGRVQRFT
+665 NQRVQRFT
-673 SARQFLNSW
+673 SARQFLNSFP
-682 TVPYPGQIEVRGNT
+682 VPYPGQIEVRGNT

-705 IGIYSLADAETTAPV
+705 IGIYSLADAETTAPT
-720 TAATQTPAKNLQGW
+720 TAATQTPAKNDQGW

-746 DNVGGAGVVELHYT
+746 DNLGGAGVVELHYT

-775 LSFTTEGEHTI
+775 LSFTTEGIHTI

-794 GNSEAPKTYTVK
+794 GNSEAPKSYTVK
-806 IDKVKPTTTKSVASD
+806 IDKVKTTTKSVVSD

-840 FDGATAQQYI
+840 FDGATAQQYT
-850 APIPVTGH
+850 APFPVTGH

-906 SPAPASGVTVTLTSS
+906 SPAPASGVTVMLTSS

-959 TGFGTTLTATL
+959 AGFGTTLNATL

-1000 GISPAGDTVVTLQS
+1000 GISPAGDTTVTLQS
-1014 TDSAVTVPSSVTV
+1014 TDSAVTVPTTVTV
-1027 PAGQTQVSFAVT
+1027 PAGQTQVSFAVN

-1067 AIPGDITTVVLNAS
+1067 AIPGDITTVVLNPS
-1081 TVAGGQSSTATIS
+1081 TVAGGTSSTATIS

-1107 LSSSSASATV
+1107 LSSTSAAATV

-1130 SVNVTTV
+1130 AVNVTTV

-1175 TIAGGSQ
+1175 SIAGGSQ

-1190 SIAPSGGTA
+1190 SIAPSGGTV
-1199 VSLSSSSVVATVPAT
+1199 VSLSSSSVVATVPGT

-1221 TTTTFTVDTAA
+1221 TTATFTVDTAA
-1232 VAVDTS
+1232 VAADTS

-1339 FGSSASGTLTVESP
+1339 FGSSSSGSLTVESP
-1353 IATTISFSPASVVG
+1353 IATTISFSPATVVG
-1367 GVSSTGTISLSGPAP
+1367 GVSSTGTITLSGPAP
-1382 STGLQVSLSSNKTAV
+1382 STGLQVALSSNKAFV
-1397 TVPATITVP
+1397 TVPASITVP

-1413 FNALTA
+1413 FNALTST
-1419 AVAANSTAT
+1419 VAANSTAT
-1428 ITATIG
+1428 ITGTIG

-1480 TVALSSSSSKA
+1480 TVALSSSSLKA
-1491 GVPATVTIVEGATS
+1491 GVPATVSIVEGATS

-1517 PVSAVITGTLNGI
+1517 SVSAVITGSLNGI

-1560 GTVNIGYAAPA
+1560 GTVNIGYAAPV

-1585 SVPASVTVA
+1585 SLPASVTVA
-1594 EGATKATFTV
+1594 EGATKATFTI

-1611 NASATITAS
+1611 NTSATITAT

-1625 ANADLTVTAPR
+1625 ANADLSVTAPR
-1636 VSVITVSPSGVAG
+1636 VSVITISPAGVAG
-1649 GSNAT
+1649 GSTAT
-1654 GIVSLDGTAPVGGL
+1654 GIVSLDT
-1668 VVSLSSSSAVAGVPA
+1668 
-1683 TMTIAEGQATA
+1683 
-1694 TFTISTVPVASSTV
+1694 
-1708 TTITATSNG
+1708 
-1717 TAVSA
+1717 
-1722 PLTVMAPAI
+1722 
-1731 SSISV
+1731 
-1736 SPTAIN
+1736 
-1742 GGNTALG
+1742 
-1749 IVTLDANAPA
+1749 NAPT
-1759 GGLVVSLL
+1759 GGMVVSLL
-1767 SSDAALTVPASV
+1767 SSDAAATVPATVTVAAGSQLALFTVTTKAVSTDTGVVITASTPTSSV
-1779 TIAAGQRAAVFNVS
+1779 TGAFAVLAG
-1793 TSAVSADTNVLIT
+1793 
-1806 GSAGQSS
+1806 
-1813 VSGVCVVV
+1813 
-1821 APRLTSVSVAPS
+1821 RLASVSVAPS
-1833 SVVGSNASNGTVV
+1833 SVVGSNSSTGTVT
-1846 LTGPAPAGGTVVA
+1846 LSSSAPTGGMVVSLSSNLAGVT
-1859 LASDKAEA
+1859 
-1867 SVPAT
+1867 VPAT
-1872 VTVAAGTS
+1872 VTVPAGS
-1880 SKTFTINTVQV
+1880 ISRTFTVGTTQV
-1891 SASVTATITG
+1891 ASSVTATISA
-1901 TLSGASTTGTLVVN
+1901 TLDTATATTELVVN

-1926 ASVAGGVNTTA
+1926 TSVAGGVNTTA
-1937 TVTLADI
+1937 TVTLADV
-1944 AGPGGVVVNLAS
+1944 AGPGGVVVNLGS

-1968 TVPNGASTASFTVTT
+1968 TVPSGASTASFTVTT

-2000 SSQTATLTV
+2000 SSQAATLTV
-2009 TGGPTGPSLSS
+2009 TGGPTGPSLSSVALNPTSVAGGASSTGTVTLSAAAPAGALVVTLASSSAAATVPASVTVAAGQTTATFSVTTTAVATNATATITGTLSGVSQTASLTITAASLSS

-2040 SAAAPAGGLVVS
+2040 SAAAPAGGL
-2052 LASSSAKATVPA
+2052 L
-2064 SVTVAAG
+2064 
-2071 QTTATFTATTT
+2071 
-2082 AVAANAI
+2082 
-2089 ATITATLSGVSQ
+2089 
-2101 TASLTITAATLSSV
+2101 
-2115 TLNPTSVAGG
+2115 
-2125 ASSTGTVTLSAAAPA
+2125 
-2140 SGLVV
+2140 V

-2157 ASVTVAAGQTTATF
+2157 VSVTVAAGQTTATF

-2203 PVLSTVALN
+2203 PVLSTVTLN

-2225 VTLLSAAPAGGMVV
+2225 VTLLSAAPAGGLVV
-2239 TLASSSAAATLP
+2239 TLASSSASATVP
-2251 ASVTVAAGQT
+2251 ASVTVAAGAT
-2261 TATFTVNTTTVTA
+2261 TATFNVTTTTVTA

-2283 SGVVSKT
+2283 SGGVSKT

-2295 NPAAASVSLT
+2295 NPAAATVSLK
-2305 SVTVNL
+2305 SVTVNP

-2372 VASVNITGTYNA
+2372 VASVNIRGTYNA
-2384 VSQRGTLQV
+2384 VSQQAVLQV
-2393 TPTCAPVTFV
+2393 TPTCAPITFV
-2403 LNPTSVKGGTSS
+2403 LNPTSVKGGASS

-2424 APAGGAVVTLK
+2424 APAGGTVVTLK

-2457 NFTVST
+2457 TFTVST
-2463 KVVSATT
+2463 KKVTATT

>member
-1 MNSLA
+1 MNLFPTTPSFA

-14 ALAALLFGGAVPAT
+14 ALAALLFGSAAPAI

-58 DPQGNLYVLESG
+58 DLQGNLFVLESG

-91 RGTGYGELGFPADYS
+91 RGEGYGELGFSAGYS
-106 FVGDNPI
+106 YLGDNPI

-179 VIGEGNTRIERLSGP
+179 VIGEGNTRIERRTGP
-194 AIHRDEAVLH
+194 VLHRDEAVLH
-204 LDAAFNSSI
+204 LDAAFNVSI
-213 VLNGSDGVLIP
+213 ALDGSNGLLTP
-224 SSDYYSGN
+224 PTEYTQNN
-232 LLAIGKDGTRY
+232 LLAIGNVGSRY
-243 LVQTGSNN
+243 LLQTGSNN
-251 VKVLVFNAQWTL
+251 VKLLVFNAQWTL

-281 DIKVL
+281 DIKIL
-286 TNGNLWIHD
+286 SNGNLWIHD
-295 AGNGRWQ
+295 TGNGRWQ

-340 GYVAVR
+340 GDIAVQ
-346 DGKNRYLF
+346 DGMDRLALGIIRGDFSGFYYNL
-354 ESFGMWPW
+354 
-362 GGSYREFL
+362 GSYP
-370 GTDIVQQPSIQLITQ
+370 IQIPSVQRVTTGGVQLQ
-385 SGSELYKVGGGPL
+385 KVGGNQWANFGNKVNGFGTPFL
-398 SNYSSYPIDPNTSD
+398 DTTP
-412 LRTYPNIDVKATEF
+412 TEF
-426 TGFNYWSRPVF
+426 TGWWEWSRPVF
-437 DVTDSGSFVT
+437 DVADNGAIVT
-447 VTGFARQDQIDVVGS
+447 VTGYGRPDQFNIVGS
-462 NNNVVVRYYTPDKQ
+462 NNNVIVRFYTPDKQ
-476 LLWQR
+476 VLWQR
-481 EVLDSGLSGPDYNL
+481 EVLDSDFLGLSDNL
-495 RFWKSHVRSV
+495 SRFWLSYARTV
-505 RIKVDRIYVFVS
+505 RILGNRIYVFVT
-517 GTNPRTVVYDF
+517 GLNPRTVVYDF

-536 DAYPSHPTRTIEY
+536 DAYPKHPTRTIGY
-549 GFAANHYPTAI
+549 SNPSNHYPTAS
-560 YGNSFMSADGRA
+560 YGSSFVAPDGRA
-572 YDPTYSQDGLTFM
+572 YEPVYSQDGLSFT
-585 WTQTRQEVTGAWEP
+585 WTQTRQEVPDSWEP
-599 RLGSI
+599 TLNWI
-604 SVGPSGRTFRVHRD
+604 TVGPTGRTFRLHRD
-618 LNKVERSEWDGS
+618 LNKVERSEWDS
-630 ILSDLGAPGS
+630 TILPDLGAPGS
-640 GYGQFS
+640 GFGQFNF
-646 YPSGIAA
+646 PTGIAA
-653 GLDGTIYVSDSG
+653 GADGTIYVSDG
-665 NGRVQRFT
+665 KNQRVQRFT
-673 SARQFLNSW
+673 GARQFLTTW
-682 TVPYPGQIEVRGNT
+682 IVPFPGQIEVRGNLI
-696 VYVMEGSSR
+696 YVMEASSR
-705 IGIYSLADAETTAPV
+705 IAIYSLAAAETTAPT
-720 TAATQTPAKNLQGW
+720 TAATQTPAKNDQGW
-734 NKSNVAVTLRAT
+734 NKSNVAVTLRAI

-833 VMKTYYA
+833 ILKTYYA
-840 FDGATAQQYI
+840 FDGATAQQYT
-850 APIPVTGH
+850 APFPVTGH

-894 GGNPSTGTVTLT
+894 GGNPSSGTVTLT

-934 QGDTTATFAVTT
+934 QGDTTATFAITT

-1014 TDSAVTVPSSVTV
+1014 TDSAVTVPATVTV
-1027 PAGQTQVSFAVT
+1027 PAGQTQVSFAVS

-1067 AIPGDITTVVLNAS
+1067 AIPGDITTVVLNPS

-1094 ASLPAPAG
+1094 ASLPAPSG

-1107 LSSSSASATV
+1107 LTSTSASATV

-1182 VSGTVTLS
+1182 VTGTVTLS
-1190 SIAPSGGTA
+1190 SIAPSGGTV

-1221 TTTTFTVDTAA
+1221 TTATFTVDTAA
-1232 VAVDTS
+1232 VAADTS

-1259 TVQSVVVAPA
+1259 TIQSVVVAPA

-1279 TVTLSSPAPAGGR
+1279 TITLSSPAPAGGR

-1303 QVPSSVTVLAGQTT
+1303 QVPASVTVLAGQTT

-1382 STGLQVSLSSNKTAV
+1382 STGLQVALSSNKTAV
-1397 TVPATITVP
+1397 TVPASITVP

-1419 AVAANSTAT
+1419 AVSANSTAT
-1428 ITATIG
+1428 ITGTIG

-1491 GVPATVTIVEGATS
+1491 GVPAMVTIVEGATS

-1530 SATDTLTVTAPT
+1530 SATDTLTVTAPI

-1585 SVPASVTVA
+1585 TVPASVTVA
-1594 EGATKATFTV
+1594 EGATKATFTISTV
-1604 TTIAVSA
+1604 AVSA
-1611 NASATITAS
+1611 NASATITAT
-1620 SNGTS
+1620 SNGTA

-1636 VSVITVSPSGVAG
+1636 VSVITISPAGVAG
-1649 GSNAT
+1649 GSTAT
-1654 GIVSLDGTAPVGGL
+1654 GIVSLDTNAPVGGL
-1668 VVSLSSSSAVAGVPA
+1668 V
-1683 TMTIAEGQATA
+1683 I
-1694 TFTISTVPVASSTV
+1694 
-1708 TTITATSNG
+1708 
-1717 TAVSA
+1717 
-1722 PLTVMAPAI
+1722 
-1731 SSISV
+1731 
-1736 SPTAIN
+1736 
-1742 GGNTALG
+1742 
-1749 IVTLDANAPA
+1749 
-1759 GGLVVSLL
+1759 SLL
-1767 SSDAALTVPASV
+1767 SSDAAATVPATVTVAAGSQLAIFTVNTKAVSTDTGVVVTASTPTSSV
-1779 TIAAGQRAAVFNVS
+1779 TGAFAVLAG
-1793 TSAVSADTNVLIT
+1793 
-1806 GSAGQSS
+1806 
-1813 VSGVCVVV
+1813 
-1821 APRLTSVSVAPS
+1821 RLASVSVAPS
-1833 SVVGSNASNGTVV
+1833 SVVGSNSSTGTVT
-1846 LTGPAPAGGTVVA
+1846 LSSNAPTAGMVVSLSSN
-1859 LASDKAEA
+1859 LAGVT
-1867 SVPAT
+1867 VPAT
-1872 VTVAAGTS
+1872 VTVPAGS
-1880 SKTFTINTVQV
+1880 ISRTFTVGTTQV
-1891 SASVTATITG
+1891 ASSVTATISA
-1901 TLSGASTTGTLVVN
+1901 TLDTATATTELVVN

-1926 ASVAGGVNTTA
+1926 TSVAGGVNTTA
-1937 TVTLADI
+1937 TVTLADV

-1968 TVPNGASTASFTVTT
+1968 TVANGASTASFAVTT

-2000 SSQTATLTV
+2000 SRQAATLTV

-2020 VTLNPTSVAGGA
+2020 VSLNPTSVAGGASSTGTVTLSGAAPAGGLVVTLASSSASATVPASVTVATGQTTATFSVTTTAVATNATATITGTLSGASQTASLTITAASLTAVTLNPTSVAGGV

-2052 LASSSAKATVPA
+2052 LASSSASATVPA

-2071 QTTATFTATTT
+2071 STTATFTVTTT
-2082 AVAANAI
+2082 AVAANAS

-2101 TASLTITAATLSSV
+2101 TASLTITAASLTSV
-2115 TLNPTSVAGG
+2115 TLNPTSVTGG
-2125 ASSTGTVTLSAAAPA
+2125 TASTGTVTLTSAAPVG
-2140 SGLVV
+2140 GLVV

-2157 ASVTVAAGQTTATF
+2157 ASVTVAAGATTATF
-2171 TVTTTAVAANTAS
+2171 NVTTS
-2184 TITAT
+2184 
-2189 LGGVSQSASLGITA
+2189 
-2203 PVLSTVALN
+2203 
-2212 PTSVTG
+2212 
-2218 GTASTGT
+2218 
-2225 VTLLSAAPAGGMVV
+2225 
-2239 TLASSSAAATLP
+2239 
-2251 ASVTVAAGQT
+2251 
-2261 TATFTVNTTTVTA
+2261 TVTA
-2274 VTAVTITAT
+2274 VTAVTITAN
-2283 SGVVSKT
+2283 SGGVSKT

-2295 NPAAASVSLT
+2295 NPAAATVSLK
-2305 SVTVNL
+2305 SVTVNP

-2345 AKVPVSVTVPAGA
+2345 ATVPVSVTVPAGA

-2384 VSQRGTLQV
+2384 VSQKAVLQV
-2393 TPTCAPVTFV
+2393 TPTCAPITFV
-2403 LNPTSVKGGTSS
+2403 LNPTSVKGGASS

-2424 APAGGAVVTLK
+2424 APAGGTVVTLK

-2457 NFTVST
+2457 SFTVST
-2463 KVVSATT
+2463 KKVTATT

-2478 GGVSKTASLS
+2478 GGVSRTANLS

>member
-1 MNSLA
+1 MNPITSIDSLA

-14 ALAALLFGGAVPAT
+14 ALAALLFGGAAPSI

-58 DPQGNLYVLESG
+58 DQQGNLYVLESG

-91 RGTGYGELGFPADYS
+91 RGSGYGQL
-106 FVGDNPI
+106 VGHEDPNI
-113 AYKIRVDSN
+113 WSLKLDAFGN
-122 GFVNVFL
+122 VNVFADGVFGRWGDIL
-129 DFQSESRWTKFTQDG
+129 WTKY
-144 DLVLQRQRSGYID
+144 S
-157 GLSWANG
+157 
-164 GRTSIVSDLNGGFFL
+164 
-179 VIGEGNTRIERLSGP
+179 P
-194 AIHRDEAVLH
+194 
-204 LDAAFNSSI
+204 
-213 VLNGSDGVLIP
+213 DGVLVRQLRQNTQLFHNQSVGLKADYISTPDGGFDVCYRSPPWAP
-224 SSDYYSGN
+224 SVNYIFHIDFLFNITVATDMLDPNTDRDGGN
-232 LLAIGKDGTRY
+232 LLAAAPDGTRY
-243 LVQTGSNN
+243 VGNRSIANPHVTVYDSSWNRI
-251 VKVLVFNAQWTL
+251 
-263 QRTIGGPGSG
+263 RTFGGPGTG

-281 DIKVL
+281 NIKVL
-286 TNGNLWIHD
+286 PNGNLWIHD

-316 GVPPGISTP
+316 GVPPGFSSP
-325 LPGQSYGD
+325 LSGQVFGD
-333 LWKYTPS
+333 LWKISPSGDIAVQDGYARYRFDWWFGKEVGRNEMSGYTP
-340 GYVAVR
+340 
-346 DGKNRYLF
+346 
-354 ESFGMWPW
+354 
-362 GGSYREFL
+362 
-370 GTDIVQQPSIQLITQ
+370 VQSPSIQVFGR
-385 SGSELYKVGGGPL
+385 SGQEILGSGGTYFGDFGSVAYDLYW
-398 SNYSSYPIDPNTSD
+398 
-412 LRTYPNIDVKATEF
+412 LRGAYKQYLTEF
-426 TGFNYWSRPVF
+426 SGLWDWSRPSF
-437 DVTDSGSFVT
+437 DVTASHAIVTLSGY
-447 VTGFARQDQIDVVGS
+447 ARADQIGVVAS
-462 NNNVVVRYYTPDKQ
+462 DNAAILRFYTPDKV
-476 LLWQR
+476 LLWSR
-481 EVLDSGLSGPDYNL
+481 VINDSGYIGPDKWYGMFL
-495 RFWKSHVRSV
+495 SDARSV
-505 RIKVDRIYVFVS
+505 RVLGEKIYVFVS
-517 GTNPRTVVYDF
+517 GTSPRTIVYDF
-528 AGNVVATG
+528 AGNVIAEG
-536 DAYPSHPTRTIEY
+536 AAYPTHPTRQVEAGLAKY
-549 GFAANHYPTAI
+549 YPTAV
-560 YGNSFMSADGRA
+560 YGNSFVSADGRA
-572 YDPTYSQDGLTFM
+572 YEPTYSQDGLTFT

-599 RLGSI
+599 RLGWI
-604 SVGPSGRTFRVHRD
+604 AVGPTGRTFRVHRD
-618 LNKVERSEWDGS
+618 LGKVERSEWDGTV
-630 ILSDLGAPGS
+630 LPDLGAPGS
-640 GYGQFS
+640 GFGQFNI
-646 YPSGIAA
+646 PSGIAA
-653 GLDGTIYVSDSG
+653 AADGTVYVSDA
-665 NGRVQRFT
+665 NNQRVQRFT
-673 SARQFLNSW
+673 SARQFLSSW
-682 TVPYPGQIEVRGNT
+682 SVPFPGQIEVRGNT

-705 IGIYSLADAETTAPV
+705 IGIYSLADAETTAPT
-720 TAATQTPAKNLQGW
+720 TAATQTPAKNDQGW

-746 DNVGGAGVVELHYT
+746 DNDGGAGVVELHYT
-760 INGGTETVVKGDAVQ
+760 INGGTDTVVKGDAVQ

-806 IDKVKPTTTKSVASD
+806 IDKVKPTTTKSVAAD

-833 VMKTYYA
+833 ILKTYYA
-840 FDGATAQQYI
+840 FDGATAQQYT
-850 APIPVTGH
+850 APFPVTGH

-906 SPAPASGVTVTLTSS
+906 SPAPVSGVTVTLTSS
-921 DPSVTLPASVTIA
+921 DSSVTLPASVAIA
-934 QGDTTATFAVTT
+934 QGETTATFAVIT

-959 TGFGTTLTATL
+959 TGFGTSLTATL

-1000 GISPAGDTVVTLQS
+1000 GISPAGDTTVTLQS
-1014 TDSAVTVPSSVTV
+1014 TDASVTVPATVTV

-1067 AIPGDITTVVLNAS
+1067 AIPGDITTVVLNPS

-1107 LSSSSASATV
+1107 LSSSSAAATV

-1130 SVNVTTV
+1130 SVNVTTI
-1137 AVANNTAVTISANQN
+1137 AVANNTAVTILANQN

-1161 ITAPRVTSVVLSPK
+1161 ITAPRVTSVALSPK
-1175 TIAGGSQ
+1175 TINGGSQ
-1182 VSGTVTLS
+1182 VTGTVTLS
-1190 SIAPSGGTA
+1190 SIAPSGGTV

-1221 TTTTFTVDTAA
+1221 TTATFTVDTAA
-1232 VAVDTS
+1232 VAADTS

-1269 TVTGGTSSGG
+1269 SVTGGTASGG
-1279 TVTLSSPAPAGGR
+1279 TITLSSPAPAGGR

-1303 QVPSSVTVLAGQTT
+1303 QVPTSVTVLAGQTT

-1339 FGSSASGTLTVESP
+1339 FGTSASGTLTVESP

-1382 STGLQVSLSSNKTAV
+1382 STGLQVALTSNKAFV

-1413 FNALTA
+1413 FNALTMS
-1419 AVAANSTAT
+1419 VAANSTAT
-1428 ITATIG
+1428 ITGTIG

-1480 TVALSSSSSKA
+1480 TVALSSDSSKA

-1560 GTVNIGYAAPA
+1560 GTVNIGYASPA

-1577 LASSNAAA
+1577 LTSSNAAA

-1604 TTIAVSA
+1604 STVAVSV
-1611 NASATITAS
+1611 NASATITAT

-1636 VSVITVSPSGVAG
+1636 VSVITISPAGVAG
-1649 GSNAT
+1649 GSTAT
-1654 GIVSLDGTAPVGGL
+1654 GIVSLDT
-1668 VVSLSSSSAVAGVPA
+1668 
-1683 TMTIAEGQATA
+1683 
-1694 TFTISTVPVASSTV
+1694 
-1708 TTITATSNG
+1708 
-1717 TAVSA
+1717 
-1722 PLTVMAPAI
+1722 
-1731 SSISV
+1731 
-1736 SPTAIN
+1736 
-1742 GGNTALG
+1742 
-1749 IVTLDANAPA
+1749 NAPT

-1767 SSDAALTVPASV
+1767 SSDAAATVPATVTVQPGSQLAMFTVTTKAVSTDTGVVITASTPTSSV
-1779 TIAAGQRAAVFNVS
+1779 TGAFAVLAG
-1793 TSAVSADTNVLIT
+1793 
-1806 GSAGQSS
+1806 
-1813 VSGVCVVV
+1813 
-1821 APRLTSVSVAPS
+1821 RLASVSVAPS
-1833 SVVGSNASNGTVV
+1833 SVVGSNSSTGTVT
-1846 LTGPAPAGGTVVA
+1846 LSSSAPTGGMVVSLSSNLAGVT
-1859 LASDKAEA
+1859 
-1867 SVPAT
+1867 VPAT
-1872 VTVAAGTS
+1872 VTVPAGS
-1880 SKTFTINTVQV
+1880 ISRTFTVGTTQV
-1891 SASVTATITG
+1891 ASSVTATISA
-1901 TLSGASTTGTLVVN
+1901 TLDTATATTELVVN

-1937 TVTLADI
+1937 TVTLADV

-1968 TVPNGASTASFTVTT
+1968 TVPSGASTVSFTVTT
-1983 AAVATTT
+1983 AVVGATT

-2000 SSQTATLTV
+2000 SSQAATLTV

-2020 VTLNPTSVAGGA
+2020 VSLNPTSVAGGA
-2032 SSTGTVTL
+2032 SSAGTVTL
-2040 SAAAPAGGLVVS
+2040 YAAAPAGGLVVT
-2052 LASSSAKATVPA
+2052 LASTSASATVPA

-2071 QTTATFTATTT
+2071 QTTATFSVSTT
-2082 AVAANAI
+2082 AVAANAS

-2101 TASLTITAATLSSV
+2101 TASLTITAASLTSV

-2125 ASSTGTVTLSAAAPA
+2125 TSSTGTVTLSSAAPA
-2140 SGLVV
+2140 GGLVV
-2145 TLASSSAAATVP
+2145 TLASSSASATVP

-2218 GTASTGT
+2218 GISSTGT
-2225 VTLLSAAPAGGMVV
+2225 VTLSSAAPAGGMVV
-2239 TLASSSAAATLP
+2239 TLASSSASATVP
-2251 ASVTVAAGQT
+2251 ASVTVASGQT

-2274 VTAVTITAT
+2274 VTSVTITAT

-2295 NPAAASVSLT
+2295 NPAAASVSLRT
-2305 SVTVNL
+2305 VTVNP

-2384 VSQRGTLQV
+2384 VSQKAVLQV
-2393 TPTCAPVTFV
+2393 TPTCAPISFV

-2424 APAGGAVVTLK
+2424 APAGGTVVTLK
-2435 SSKTTA
+2435 SSRTTA
-2441 ATVAA
+2441 ATVAK

-2457 NFTVST
+2457 TFTIST
-2463 KVVSATT
+2463 KKVTSTT

-2478 GGVSKTASLS
+2478 GGVSRTASLS
-2488 VTR
+2488 VTK

>member
-1 MNSLA
+1 MNPITQLSIVA
-6 RRVALFAL
+6 RRAALFAL
-14 ALAALLFGGAVPAT
+14 ALAALLFGGAAPAA

-58 DPQGNLYVLESG
+58 DQQGNLYVLESG

-91 RGTGYGELGFPADYS
+91 RGTGYGQLEFSPAYS
-106 FVGDNPI
+106 YLGDNPI

-129 DFQSESRWTKFTQDG
+129 DFQSESRWTKFTQQG
-144 DLVLQRQRSGYID
+144 DLVLQRQRTGYID

-164 GRTSIVSDLNGGFFL
+164 GRTSIVSDVNGGFFL
-179 VIGEGNTRIERLSGP
+179 VIGEGNTRIERLSSP

-204 LDAAFNSSI
+204 LDAAFNVTITLDGS
-213 VLNGSDGVLIP
+213 NGLLTP
-224 SSDYYSGN
+224 ATEYTQNN
-232 LLAIGKDGTRY
+232 LLAIGNDGSRY
-243 LVQTGSNN
+243 LLQTGSNN
-251 VKVLVFNAQWTL
+251 VKLLVFNAQWTL

-281 DIKVL
+281 NIKVL
-286 TNGNLWIHD
+286 LNGNLWIHD
-295 AGNGRWQ
+295 SGNGRWQ

-340 GYVAVR
+340 GDIAVQ
-346 DGKNRYLF
+346 DGVSRYSTGILRGDF
-354 ESFGMWPW
+354 SGFYYNL
-362 GGSYREFL
+362 GSRP
-370 GTDIVQQPSIQLITQ
+370 IQQPSIQQITTAGQ
-385 SGSELYKVGGGPL
+385 QILKIGGNQWTNFGTRENGFALP
-398 SNYSSYPIDPNTSD
+398 SMDPT
-412 LRTYPNIDVKATEF
+412 ATEF
-426 TGFNYWSRPVF
+426 TGWSEWSRPVF
-437 DVTDSGSFVT
+437 DVSENGSVVT
-447 VTGFARQDQIDVVGS
+447 VTGYGRPDQFNLTGS
-462 NNNVVVRYYTPDKQ
+462 NNNVLVRYYTPDKQ
-476 LLWQR
+476 VLWQR
-481 EVLDSGLSGPDYNL
+481 EIADSDYLSVTDNL
-495 RFWKSHVRSV
+495 SRFWFSYARSV
-505 RIKVDRIYVFVS
+505 RMLGDQIYIFVS
-517 GTNPRTVVYDF
+517 GSNPRTIVFDLF
-528 AGNVVATG
+528 GNVVATG
-536 DAYPSHPTRTIEY
+536 DAYPKHPTRTIGY
-549 GFAANHYPTAI
+549 GNSGNHYPTGI
-560 YGNSFMSADGRA
+560 YGNSFVSPDGRA
-572 YDPTYSQDGLTFM
+572 YEPTYSLDGLSFT

-599 RLGSI
+599 ALGSLA
-604 SVGPSGRTFRVHRD
+604 VGPTGRTFRIHRD
-618 LNKVERSEWDGS
+618 LNKVERSEWDGT
-630 ILSDLGAPGS
+630 LLPDLGAPGS
-640 GYGQFS
+640 GFGQFNW
-646 YPSGIAA
+646 PTAVAA
-653 GLDGTIYVSDSG
+653 AADGTIYVSDEQ
-665 NGRVQRFT
+665 NQRIQRFT
-673 SARQFLNSW
+673 SARQFLSTW
-682 TVPYPGQIEVRGNT
+682 TVPFPGQIEVRGNMI
-696 VYVMEGSSR
+696 YVLENGSR
-705 IGIYSLADAETTAPV
+705 IGIYSLADAETTAPTTV
-720 TAATQTPAKNLQGW
+720 ATQTPAKNDLGW

-746 DNVGGAGVVELHYT
+746 DNDGGAGVVELHYT

-806 IDKVKPTTTKSVASD
+806 IDKVKPTTTKSVVSD
-821 MVTLSATDDRSG
+821 IVTLSATDDRSG
-833 VMKTYYA
+833 ILKTYYA
-840 FDGATAQQYI
+840 FDGATAQQYT
-850 APIPVTGH
+850 APFPVTGH

-921 DPSVTLPASVTIA
+921 DPSVTLPAAVTIA
-934 QGDTTATFAVTT
+934 QGDSTATFAVTT

-1014 TDSAVTVPSSVTV
+1014 TDSAVTVPATVTV
-1027 PAGQTQVSFAVT
+1027 PAGQTQVSFAVN

-1067 AIPGDITTVVLNAS
+1067 AIPGDITTVVLNPS

-1107 LSSSSASATV
+1107 LTSTSASATV

-1130 SVNVTTV
+1130 SVNVTTI

-1182 VSGTVTLS
+1182 VTGTVTLS
-1190 SIAPSGGTA
+1190 SIAPSGGTV

-1221 TTTTFTVDTAA
+1221 TTATCTVDTAA
-1232 VAVDTS
+1232 VAADTS

-1269 TVTGGTSSGG
+1269 TVTGGTASGG

-1303 QVPSSVTVLAGQTT
+1303 QVPATVTVLAGQTT

-1333 TITGSS
+1333 TITGTS
-1339 FGSSASGTLTVESP
+1339 FGTLASGTLTVESP

-1367 GVSSTGTISLSGPAP
+1367 GLSSTGTISLSGPAP
-1382 STGLQVSLSSNKTAV
+1382 STGLQVALSSNKTSV
-1397 TVPATITVP
+1397 MVPATITVP

-1413 FNALTA
+1413 FNALTST
-1419 AVAANSTAT
+1419 VAANSTAT
-1428 ITATIG
+1428 ITGTIG

-1471 SSAAPVGGV
+1471 SSAAPAGGL
-1480 TVALSSSSSKA
+1480 TVALSSSSLKA
-1491 GVPATVTIVEGATS
+1491 GVPATVSIVEGATS

-1571 GGVVVS
+1571 GGVAVALTS
-1577 LASSNAAA
+1577 SSASAG
-1585 SVPASVTVA
+1585 VPASVTVA
-1594 EGATKATFTV
+1594 EGATKATFTI
-1604 TTIAVSA
+1604 TTTAVSV
-1611 NASATITAS
+1611 NTSASITAS
-1620 SNGTS
+1620 SNGTA

-1636 VSVITVSPSGVAG
+1636 VSVITISPAGVAG
-1649 GSNAT
+1649 GSTAT
-1654 GIVSLDGTAPVGGL
+1654 GIVSLDTNAPVGGL
-1668 VVSLSSSSAVAGVPA
+1668 V
-1683 TMTIAEGQATA
+1683 
-1694 TFTISTVPVASSTV
+1694 
-1708 TTITATSNG
+1708 
-1717 TAVSA
+1717 
-1722 PLTVMAPAI
+1722 
-1731 SSISV
+1731 
-1736 SPTAIN
+1736 IN
-1742 GGNTALG
+1742 
-1749 IVTLDANAPA
+1749 
-1759 GGLVVSLL
+1759 LL
-1767 SSDAALTVPASV
+1767 SSDAAATVPATVTVTAGSQLAIFTVNTKAVSTDTGVVVTASTGASSV
-1779 TIAAGQRAAVFNVS
+1779 TGAFAVLAG
-1793 TSAVSADTNVLIT
+1793 
-1806 GSAGQSS
+1806 
-1813 VSGVCVVV
+1813 
-1821 APRLTSVSVAPS
+1821 RLASVSVAPS
-1833 SVVGSNASNGTVV
+1833 SVVGSNSSTGTVT
-1846 LTGPAPAGGTVVA
+1846 LSSNAPTGGMVVSLSSNLAGVT
-1859 LASDKAEA
+1859 
-1867 SVPAT
+1867 VPAT
-1872 VTVAAGTS
+1872 VTVPAGS
-1880 SKTFTINTVQV
+1880 ISRTFTVGTTQV
-1891 SASVTATITG
+1891 ASTVTATISA
-1901 TLSGASTTGTLVVN
+1901 TLDTATATTELVVN
-1915 PPSVTALSLAS
+1915 PPSVTALSLSS

-1937 TVTLADI
+1937 TVTLADV

-1968 TVPNGASTASFTVTT
+1968 TVPSGASAASFTVTT

-1990 TSSLTASTGV
+1990 TSSLSASTGV
-2000 SSQTATLTV
+2000 SSQAATLTV

-2020 VTLNPTSVAGGA
+2020 VALNPTSVAGGA

-2040 SAAAPAGGLVVS
+2040 SAAAPAGGLVVT
-2052 LASSSAKATVPA
+2052 LASSSASATVPA
-2064 SVTVAAG
+2064 NVTVAAG
-2071 QTTATFTATTT
+2071 QTTATF
-2082 AVAANAI
+2082 
-2089 ATITATLSGVSQ
+2089 S
-2101 TASLTITAATLSSV
+2101 
-2115 TLNPTSVAGG
+2115 
-2125 ASSTGTVTLSAAAPA
+2125 
-2140 SGLVV
+2140 
-2145 TLASSSAAATVP
+2145 
-2157 ASVTVAAGQTTATF
+2157 
-2171 TVTTTAVAANTAS
+2171 VTTTAVAANTSS

-2189 LGGVSQSASLGITA
+2189 NGAISQSASLGITA

-2218 GTASTGT
+2218 GTSSTGT
-2225 VTLLSAAPAGGMVV
+2225 VTLTSAAPAGGLVV
-2239 TLASSSAAATLP
+2239 TLASNNAAGSVQ
-2251 ASVTVAAGQT
+2251 ASVTVAAGAT
-2261 TATFTVNTTTVTA
+2261 TATFTVTTKSVTA
-2274 VTAVTITAT
+2274 VTSVTITAT
-2283 SGVVSKT
+2283 SGAISKT

-2295 NPAAASVSLT
+2295 NPAAASVSLK
-2305 SVTVNL
+2305 SVTVNP

-2319 VTGTVTLSGAAPAG
+2319 VTGTVTISGAAPAG
-2333 GVVVTLTSSSVS
+2333 GVLVTLTSSSVS
-2345 AKVPVSVTVPAGA
+2345 AKVPASVTVPAGA

-2384 VSQRGTLQV
+2384 VSQKAVLQV
-2393 TPTCAPVTFV
+2393 TPTCAPITFV
-2403 LNPTSVKGGTSS
+2403 LNPTSVKGGASS

-2424 APAGGAVVTLK
+2424 APAGGTVVTLK

-2457 NFTVST
+2457 TFTVST
-2463 KVVSATT
+2463 KKVTATT

-2478 GGVSKTASLS
+2478 GGVSRTASLS
-2488 VTR
+2488 VTK

>member
-91 RGTGYGELGFPADYS
+91 RGTGYGELGFTYYPSMVEQPLAL
-106 FVGDNPI
+106 
-113 AYKIRVDSN
+113 KLRVDSN
-122 GFVNVFL
+122 GQVNVFM
-129 DFQSESRWTKFTQDG
+129 DWQYESTWTKFTNLGALVQQRKRQGYLDG
-144 DLVLQRQRSGYID
+144 IYWS
-157 GLSWANG
+157 NG
-164 GRTSIVSDLNGGFFL
+164 ARTSIVADSDGGFLL
-179 VIGEGNTRIERLSGP
+179 VVGEGNVDVYISGSP
-194 AIHRDEAVLH
+194 IIHRDQVVIRI
-204 LDAAFNSSI
+204 DDQYRSSI
-213 VLNGSDGVLIP
+213 ALNGSNGILTP
-224 SSDYYSGN
+224 SSVYSLGN
-232 LLAIGKDGTRY
+232 LLAISSNGIRY
-243 LVQTGSNN
+243 VVQTGPNN
-251 VKVLVFNAQWTL
+251 VKILAFNASWNL
-263 QRTIGGPGSG
+263 LRTFGGPGTG
-273 DVQFNNPT
+273 DVQFNEPS

-286 TNGNLWIHD
+286 PNGNLWIHD

-302 EITPTGEWVSENRT
+302 EVTPTGEWVSENRT
-316 GVPPGISTP
+316 GVPPGFNSP
-325 LPGQSYGD
+325 LLGQSYGD
-333 LWKYTPS
+333 LWKFAPSGDIAVQDGYARYRFDWWFGKEVGRNEMSGYTP
-340 GYVAVR
+340 
-346 DGKNRYLF
+346 
-354 ESFGMWPW
+354 
-362 GGSYREFL
+362 
-370 GTDIVQQPSIQLITQ
+370 VQSPSIQVFSS
-385 SGSELYKVGGGPL
+385 SGDELVGSGGTYFGDFGSVAYDLYWLRGAYKQYL
-398 SNYSSYPIDPNTSD
+398 
-412 LRTYPNIDVKATEF
+412 TEF
-426 TGFNYWSRPVF
+426 SGLWDWSRPTF
-437 DVTDSGSFVT
+437 DVAGTHAVVTLSGY
-447 VTGFARQDQIDVVGS
+447 ARADQIGVVGS
-462 NNNVVVRYYTPDKQ
+462 DNAAILRFYTPDKV
-476 LLWQR
+476 LLWSR
-481 EVLDSGLSGPDYNL
+481 VINDSGYIGPDKWYGMFL
-495 RFWKSHVRSV
+495 SDARSV
-505 RIKVDRIYVFVS
+505 RVLGEKIYVFVS
-517 GTNPRTVVYDF
+517 GTSPRTIVYDF
-528 AGNVVATG
+528 AGNVIAEG
-536 DAYPSHPTRTIEY
+536 AAYPTHPTRQVEAGLAKY
-549 GFAANHYPTAI
+549 YPTAV
-560 YGNSFMSADGRA
+560 YGNSFVSADGRA
-572 YDPTYSQDGLTFM
+572 YEPMYSQDGLTFT

-599 RLGSI
+599 RLGWI
-604 SVGPSGRTFRVHRD
+604 AVGPTGRTFRVHRD
-618 LNKVERSEWDGS
+618 LGKVERSEWDGTP
-630 ILSDLGAPGS
+630 LPDLGAPGS
-640 GYGQFS
+640 GFGQFNI
-646 YPSGIAA
+646 PSGIAA
-653 GLDGTIYVSDSG
+653 ATDGTIYVSDA
-665 NGRVQRFT
+665 NNQRVQRFT

-682 TVPYPGQIEVRGNT
+682 TVPFPGQIEVRGNT

-720 TAATQTPAKNLQGW
+720 TAATQTPAKNDLGW

-833 VMKTYYA
+833 ILKTYYA
-840 FDGATAQQYI
+840 FDGATAQQYT
-850 APIPVTGH
+850 APFPVTGH

-934 QGDTTATFAVTT
+934 QGATTATFAITT

-959 TGFGTTLTATL
+959 AGFGTTLNATL

-1014 TDSAVTVPSSVTV
+1014 TDSAVTVPATVTV

-1039 TTKVPVDRVV
+1039 TTKVSVDRVV

-1067 AIPGDITTVVLNAS
+1067 AIPGDITTVVLNPS

-1094 ASLPAPAG
+1094 VSLPAPAG
-1102 GITVT
+1102 GITVMLT
-1107 LSSSSASATV
+1107 STSASATV

-1130 SVNVTTV
+1130 SVTVTTV

-1152 GLIASGTLN
+1152 GLIASGMLN

-1182 VSGTVTLS
+1182 VTGTVTLS

-1199 VSLSSSSVVATVPAT
+1199 VSLSSSSVVATVPGT

-1221 TTTTFTVDTAA
+1221 TTATFTVDTAA
-1232 VAVDTS
+1232 VATDSS

-1279 TVTLSSPAPAGGR
+1279 TITLSSPAPAGGR

-1303 QVPSSVTVLAGQTT
+1303 QVPASVTVLAGQTT

-1339 FGSSASGTLTVESP
+1339 FGSSATGSLTVESP

-1382 STGLQVSLSSNKTAV
+1382 STGLQVALSSNKASV

-1419 AVAANSTAT
+1419 AVASNTSAT
-1428 ITATIG
+1428 ITGTIG

-1491 GVPATVTIVEGATS
+1491 GVPAMVTIVEGATS

-1560 GTVNIGYAAPA
+1560 GTVNIGYASPV

-1594 EGATKATFTV
+1594 EGATKATFTI
-1604 TTIAVSA
+1604 TTVAVSA
-1611 NASATITAS
+1611 NTSATITAT
-1620 SNGTS
+1620 SNGTA

-1636 VSVITVSPSGVAG
+1636 VSVITISPAGVAG
-1649 GSNAT
+1649 GSTAT
-1654 GIVSLDGTAPVGGL
+1654 GIVSLDTNAPVGGL
-1668 VVSLSSSSAVAGVPA
+1668 V
-1683 TMTIAEGQATA
+1683 I
-1694 TFTISTVPVASSTV
+1694 
-1708 TTITATSNG
+1708 
-1717 TAVSA
+1717 
-1722 PLTVMAPAI
+1722 
-1731 SSISV
+1731 
-1736 SPTAIN
+1736 
-1742 GGNTALG
+1742 
-1749 IVTLDANAPA
+1749 
-1759 GGLVVSLL
+1759 SLL
-1767 SSDAALTVPASV
+1767 SSDAAATVPATVTVAAGSQLAIFTVNTKAVSTDTGVVVTASTGASSV
-1779 TIAAGQRAAVFNVS
+1779 TGAFAVLAG
-1793 TSAVSADTNVLIT
+1793 
-1806 GSAGQSS
+1806 
-1813 VSGVCVVV
+1813 
-1821 APRLTSVSVAPS
+1821 RLASVSVAPS
-1833 SVVGSNASNGTVV
+1833 SVVGSNSSTGTVT
-1846 LTGPAPAGGTVVA
+1846 LSSNAPTGGMVVSLSSNLAGVT
-1859 LASDKAEA
+1859 
-1867 SVPAT
+1867 VPAT
-1872 VTVAAGTS
+1872 VTVPAGS
-1880 SKTFTINTVQV
+1880 ISKTFTVGTTQV
-1891 SASVTATITG
+1891 ASSVTATISA
-1901 TLSGASTTGTLVVN
+1901 TLDTATATTELVVN

-1968 TVPNGASTASFTVTT
+1968 VVPSGTKSASFAVTT
-1983 AAVATTT
+1983 AAVAATT
-1990 TSSLTASTGV
+1990 TSSLSASTGV
-2000 SSQTATLTV
+2000 SSQAATLTV

-2020 VTLNPTSVAGGA
+2020 VSLNPTSVAGGT

-2040 SAAAPAGGLVVS
+2040 SAAAPAGGLVV
-2052 LASSSAKATVPA
+2052 
-2064 SVTVAAG
+2064 
-2071 QTTATFTATTT
+2071 
-2082 AVAANAI
+2082 
-2089 ATITATLSGVSQ
+2089 
-2101 TASLTITAATLSSV
+2101 
-2115 TLNPTSVAGG
+2115 
-2125 ASSTGTVTLSAAAPA
+2125 
-2140 SGLVV
+2140 
-2145 TLASSSAAATVP
+2145 TLASSSASATVP

-2171 TVTTTAVAANTAS
+2171 TVTTTAVAANATATITGTLSGASQTASLTITAASLTSVTLNPTSVAGGVSSTGTVTLSSAAPAGGRVVTLASSSASATVPASVTVAAGATTATFTVTTTAVAANTAS

-2189 LGGVSQSASLGITA
+2189 LSGVSQSASLGITA

-2225 VTLLSAAPAGGMVV
+2225 VTLSSAAPAGGLVV
-2239 TLASSSAAATLP
+2239 TLASNNAAATVP
-2251 ASVTVAAGQT
+2251 ASVTVLAGAT
-2261 TATFTVNTTTVTA
+2261 TATFTVNTTTVAA

-2283 SGVVSKT
+2283 NGAVSKTATLTVIPAATGPALSTLTLSAASVTAGKTVTGTVTLTAAAPAGGAVVTLASNNAAATVPATVTVAAGATTATFTVTANTVAAATAVTLTATYAGVSKT

-2295 NPAAASVSLT
+2295 NKAPT
-2305 SVTVNL
+2305 
-2311 ASVVGGAG
+2311 
-2319 VTGTVTLSGAAPAG
+2319 VTGCTLS
-2333 GVVVTLTSSSVS
+2333 
-2345 AKVPVSVTVPAGA
+2345 
-2358 TSATFAITTVKVTA
+2358 
-2372 VASVNITGTYNA
+2372 AST
-2384 VSQRGTLQV
+2384 
-2393 TPTCAPVTFV
+2393 
-2403 LNPTSVKGGTSS
+2403 VKGGTSV
-2415 TGTITLNGP
+2415 TGTITLSS
-2424 APAGGAVVTLK
+2424 APGAEGYSVTC
-2435 SSKTTA
+2435 SSSNTA
-2441 ATVAA
+2441 VA
-2446 SVTVPAGATTV
+2446 TVPA
-2457 NFTVST
+2457 TVS
-2463 KVVSATT
+2463 VVNGRTTATF
-2470 SSTITVTA
+2470 TITTKAQTATKSVTITCT
-2478 GGVSKTASLS
+2478 GGGASKTATLS
-2488 VTR
+2488 VTK